1 MRRIKNIKPKDMKRK
16 PINTTLLAAVTV
28 LAFCAVSCDEFP
40 PVNYDDPE
48 PYEVYSDEDF
58 SDCTYVTIKELK
70 DMYNNSPVNIPDNIY
85 IKAQVISSD
94 QSGNLYRT
102 MYIQDES
109 GAIELKMG
117 TRNLYNDYKLGQW
130 IYVKCRD
137 LTLGDYNGMVGLGYR
152 SHDPEYETAY
162 IENQYLIDTHVFRG
176 EMDDPVE
183 PLLLESDEDVM
194 NEANFGKYVTIKGL
208 TYSNK
213 LFVILYYDPD
223 GDHQDYQG
231 NCLFLDEEGG
241 ERYGN
246 YGIDTWAISENAF
259 QALLDDPE
267 FDFNG
272 YLEDNGIDKSRFVAP
287 YSYTISQYFQTSAKM
302 GGMDL
307 QIRTSGYARFAD
319 TKIDQRILDDATF
332 NATGIL
338 TYYNSGRE
346 PNYQFT
352 LLDLGGI
359 EIPE

>member
-1 MRRIKNIKPKDMKRK
+1 MRRIKNIKLKEMKRK
-16 PINTTLLAAVTV
+16 PINTTLLATVTL

-40 PVNYDDPE
+40 PVKYDDPE

-58 SDCTYVTIKELK
+58 SDCTLVTVKELK
-70 DMYNNSPVNIPDNIY
+70 DMYKSSPVNITDNIY

-102 MYIQDES
+102 MYLQDATA
-109 GAIELKMG
+109 GIELKIG

-130 IYVKCRD
+130 VYVKLRD
-137 LTLGDYNGMVGLGYR
+137 LTLGDYNGMVGIGYR

-162 IENQYLIDTHVFRG
+162 IENQYIIDTHIFRG
-176 EMDDPVE
+176 AMDEPVE
-183 PLLLESDEDVM
+183 PLLLESDGDIRDEG
-194 NEANFGKYVTIKGL
+194 NFGKYVTIEGL
-208 TYSNK
+208 TYSDK

-231 NCLFLDEEGG
+231 NCVFLDEESG
-241 ERYGN
+241 EQGYGN

-259 QALLDDPE
+259 QAMLDDPE

-272 YLEDNGIDKSRFVAP
+272 FPDVDKSRFTGP
-287 YSYTISQYFQTSAKM
+287 YSYTVSQYFRTSAQM

-319 TKIDQRILDDATF
+319 TQIDSRILEGEPF

-338 TYYNSGRE
+338 TYYNSGSE

>member
-1 MRRIKNIKPKDMKRK
+1 MNHIKYIAVAALA
-16 PINTTLLAAVTV
+16 LLAVA
-28 LAFCAVSCDEFP
+28 CDEFP

-48 PYEVYSDEDF
+48 PYRVYTDADF
-58 SDCTYVTIKELK
+58 ADSRLVTIAELK
-70 DMYNNSPVNIPDNIY
+70 DMYNGSPVDIDEDIY
-85 IKAQVISSD
+85 IKAQVVSSD

-102 MYIQDES
+102 MYIQDAGNPELS
-109 GAIELKMG
+109 VAPEAIELKMG

-162 IENQYLIDTHVFRG
+162 IENQYIIDTHIFRG
-176 EMDDPVE
+176 AMDEPVE

-287 YSYTISQYFQTSAKM
+287 YSYTISQYFQTSAEM

>member
-1 MRRIKNIKPKDMKRK
+1 MNRMKYIAI
-16 PINTTLLAAVTV
+16 PVLAAM
-28 LAFCAVSCDEFP
+28 LAVSCDEFP
-40 PVNYDDPE
+40 PVNYDE
-48 PYEVYSDEDF
+48 PQPYKVYTDEDF
-58 SDCTYVTIKELK
+58 AGSRLVTVRELK
-70 DMYNNSPVNIPDNIY
+70 AMYNSSPVNIDENIY

-102 MYIQDES
+102 MYIQDAT

-130 IYVKCRD
+130 LYVKCQD
-137 LTLGDYNGMVGLGYR
+137 LTLGDYNGMVGIGYR
-152 SHDPEYETAY
+152 SHDPKYETAY
-162 IENQYLIDTHVFRG
+162 IENQYIIDTHIFRG
-176 EMDDPVE
+176 ETDDPVA
-183 PLLLESDEDVM
+183 PLELTSDSQVKDK
-194 NEANFGKYVTIKGL
+194 ANFGRYVTLKGL
-208 TYSNK
+208 TYQN
-213 LFVILYYDPD
+213 LIFVILYYDPD

-241 ERYGN
+241 AEGYGN
-246 YGIDTWAISENAF
+246 YGIDTWAVSENAF
-259 QALLDDPE
+259 QSLLDDPE

-272 YLEDNGIDKSRFVAP
+272 YLPANGIDKSRFTAP
-287 YSYTISQYFQTSAKM
+287 YSYTISQYFKTSQEM

-319 TKIDQRILDDATF
+319 TQIDQRILDGAAF

-338 TYYNSGRE
+338 TYYNSGSE

-359 EIPE
+359 EIPEQ